1 MTSPAFHDLKQ
12 KFAAWVRGGFAPEAI
27 SAWEWLLMRA
37 GFAGIVMVAFLD
49 WHPFDAMKK
58 ASPVGLA
65 RFFDLMW
72 LSHEGAFERLV
83 APLEKSL
90 GLPDYPGRFETML
103 LIGTVCCVLYVLNV
117 GLRWV
122 LPVLGLSHTLIWTHF
137 NSQGFQ
143 HHGHQLVSMVLWV
156 HVLVLWW
163 KRTAD
168 AGELRAW
175 LWFYVRGLVL
185 FSYVASALSKI
196 INSRGLWLWNSQY
209 IPAEIMKSH
218 RLSYYKELDPA
229 MAGDP
234 VVALWLREHIFAGQL
249 MFGMGFFLELLAWVG
264 LRDRKWSA
272 LVGMAII
279 LFHWSVGWLMRLDFD
294 NHIWLCAVFLLNIP
308 GWIYLSSS
316 RLARPALAQ

>member
-1 MTSPAFHDLKQ
+1 MTLPSLHQFKEKLIT
-12 KFAAWVRGGFAPEAI
+12 WVRGGLAPEAV
-27 SAWEWLLMRA
+27 SGWEWLLMRL
-37 GFAGIVMVAFLD
+37 GFACIVMQEFLD
-49 WHPFDAMKK
+49 WHPFDAVKK

-65 RFFDLMW
+65 HFMDFFW
-72 LSHEGAFERLV
+72 LSQEGMFERLL

-90 GLPDYPGRFETML
+90 GLPDYPGRYETML
-103 LIGTVCCVLYVLNV
+103 VVGTICCVLYVLNL

-122 LPVLGLSHTLIWTHF
+122 LPVLALAHTVIWTHF

-156 HVLVLWW
+156 QVLVVWW
-163 KRTAD
+163 KRSVD
-168 AGELRAW
+168 AAELRSW
-175 LWFYVRGLVL
+175 LWFYARGLVL

-209 IPAEIMKSH
+209 LPAEIVKSH

-234 VVALWLREHIFAGQL
+234 ITAIWLREHIFAGQV
-249 MFGMGFFLELLAWVG
+249 MFGMGFFLELLAWMG

-272 LVGMAII
+272 LFGMAII
-279 LFHWSVGWLMRLDFD
+279 VFHLSVGWLMRLDFE
-294 NHIWLCAVFLLNIP
+294 NHIWLCTVFLLNIP
-308 GWIYLSSS
+308 GWIYVAST
-316 RLARPALAQ
+316 RLARPQLA